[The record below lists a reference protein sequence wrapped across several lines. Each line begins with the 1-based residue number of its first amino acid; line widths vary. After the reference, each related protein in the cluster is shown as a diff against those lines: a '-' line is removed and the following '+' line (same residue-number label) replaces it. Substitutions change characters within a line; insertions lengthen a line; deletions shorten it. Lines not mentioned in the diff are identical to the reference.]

1 MFPSSRLFWKIN
13 VNGGAITSARILAG
27 IWYLVFGQAHMLFE
41 GSVSG
46 EVFELLLC

>member
-1 MFPSSRLFWKIN
+1 MFPSSRLFGKIN
-13 VNGGAITSARILAG
+13 VNGGAITSTRSLRILV
-27 IWYLVFGQAHMLFE
+27 VFGQAHMLFE